1 MVTETDRFG
10 FPVLGE
16 SESKETPIINNKKVD
31 RFGFPIEVD
40 KPIGTNNKF
49 NSTSR
54 TPKDDNE
61 GFFEKYIADPITA
74 GAAGVGEGA
83 IKLAEGTWCRNRLNE
98 KSRKIL

>member
-31 RFGFPIEVD
+31 RFGFPVEVD
-40 KPIGTNNKF
+40 KPIGTKSKF

-61 GFFEKYIADPITA
+61 GFIEKYI
-74 GAAGVGEGA
+74 VFL
-83 IKLAEGTWCRNRLNE
+83 KE
-98 KSRKIL
+98 KFY